1 MTGPRLLT
9 FETLGNQVIFIVL
22 FLRLL
27 LVFSEKRR
35 VKNTPIFVFVK
46 DSTMKIVNLLLILG
60 NSFASYGRDTMTKW
74 RWLLMDHVCISVSHS
89 QISL

>member
-1 MTGPRLLT
+1 MTGPTLLT

-35 VKNTPIFVFVK
+35 VKNTPHFF
-46 DSTMKIVNLLLILG
+46 LLRT
-60 NSFASYGRDTMTKW
+60 AP
-74 RWLLMDHVCISVSHS
+74 
-89 QISL
+89 

>member
-27 LVFSEKRR
+27 LVFSEKQR
-35 VKNTPIFVFVK
+35 VKNTPNFFFVK
-46 DSTMKIVNLLLILG
+46 DSTMKIVNLLLIHG
-60 NSFASYGRDTMTKW
+60 NSFASYGRDTMTK
-74 RWLLMDHVCISVSHS
+74 
-89 QISL
+89 